1 MAIRVLVAEDFQL
14 LREDLCETLSAQED
28 IEVVGQAASGAE
40 IVRLARETEFDVILM
55 DIEMESTT
63 AGIRATEAILQE
75 KPDSVIIFLTAHETD
90 EMILLSMGAGAA
102 DYIVKGISDEEIL
115 RHLRLAAKGEAQLE
129 SRIQQTVLREYSRLQ
144 RSEQSLLFFISMVS
158 QLTPAERALVRC
170 LLDDK
175 KVREIAQ
182 IRCVEVVTVKTQ
194 IKSLLRKFGCAR
206 SKEIVQLVRQL
217 KLDHLF

>member
-40 IVRLARETEFDVILM
+40 IVRLARETEFDIILM

-115 RHLRLAAKGEAQLE
+115 RHLRLAAKGEGVE
-129 SRIQQTVLREYSRLQ
+129 RLIKA
-144 RSEQSLLFFISMVS
+144 L
-158 QLTPAERALVRC
+158 RALPRASRRALSDAGIARPCLVRLGGFLAPFC
-170 LLDDK
+170 HF
-175 KVREIAQ
+175 
-182 IRCVEVVTVKTQ
+182 
-194 IKSLLRKFGCAR
+194 RKFLRHFLHGKRAR
-206 SKEIVQLVRQL
+206 HRGLQIVALVLCLRIFQLPLGALVHAAKAAL
-217 KLDHLF
+217 

>member
-63 AGIRATEAILQE
+63 AGIRATETILQE

>member
-63 AGIRATEAILQE
+63 AGIRATETILQE

-194 IKSLLRKFGCAR
+194 IKSLLRKFGCTR

>member
-1 MAIRVLVAEDFQL
+1 MAIRVLVAEDFHI

-40 IVRLARETEFDVILM
+40 IVKLARETDFDVILM
-55 DIEMESTT
+55 DIEMETTT
-63 AGIRATEAILQE
+63 AGIRATEEILLE
-75 KPDSVIIFLTAHETD
+75 KPESVIVFLTAHETD

-102 DYIVKGISDEEIL
+102 DYIVKGCSDEEIL
-115 RHLRLAAKGEAQLE
+115 RHLRMAARGEAQLE

-144 RSEQSLLFFISMVS
+144 RSEQSLLFFISMVA

-170 LLDDK
+170 LLEDK

-182 IRCVEVVTVKTQ
+182 LRCVEVVTVKTQ
-194 IKSLLRKFGCAR
+194 IKGLLRKFGCSR
-206 SKEIVQLVRQL
+206 TKEIVQLVRQL

>member
-63 AGIRATEAILQE
+63 AGIRATDAILQE

-194 IKSLLRKFGCAR
+194 IKSLLRKFGCTR

>member
-63 AGIRATEAILQE
+63 AGIRATETILQE

-115 RHLRLAAKGEAQLE
+115 RHLRLAA
-129 SRIQQTVLREYSRLQ
+129 
-144 RSEQSLLFFISMVS
+144 
-158 QLTPAERALVRC
+158 
-170 LLDDK
+170 
-175 KVREIAQ
+175 
-182 IRCVEVVTVKTQ
+182 
-194 IKSLLRKFGCAR
+194 
-206 SKEIVQLVRQL
+206 
-217 KLDHLF
+217 

>member
-14 LREDLCETLSAQED
+14 LREDLCETLAAQED
-28 IEVVGQAASGAE
+28 IEVVGQAASGAG
-40 IVRLARETEFDVILM
+40 IVKLALETDFDVILM
-55 DIEMESTT
+55 DIEMETVT
-63 AGIRATEAILQE
+63 AGIQATEAILQE
-75 KPDSVIIFLTAHETD
+75 KPGSVIVFLTAHETD

-102 DYIVKGISDEEIL
+102 DYIVKGCPDEDIL
-115 RHLRLAAKGEAQLE
+115 RHLRMAAKGQAQLE

-144 RSEQSLLFFISMVS
+144 RSEQSLLFFISMVA

-170 LLDDK
+170 LLDEK

-194 IKSLLRKFGCAR
+194 IKSLLRKFGCNR